1 VQLLIRPPVRL
12 GVRPTTVVNRV
23 RPSSH
28 DCACCQLLKT
38 ECDRLKLLLTVVVRF
53 VDNTC
58 GVTPKS
64 NKRRPA
70 SYRSSDILVY
80 SRTVLT
86 GLRLSRR
93 PLSNSYEPSF
103 WKIDGSWL
111 AINANVV
118 CRKIDQRAS
127 TAWYAAIRSTVVC
140 GIGAC

>member
-1 VQLLIRPPVRL
+1 MASCSNWRQ
-12 GVRPTTVVNRV
+12 TTTAVVNTV
-23 RPSSH
+23 RPSL
-28 DCACCQLLKT
+28 DRGCCQLLKT
-38 ECDRLKLLLTVVVRF
+38 ECDRLKLLLTVVVRS

-64 NKRRPA
+64 NKRRSA

-103 WKIDGSWL
+103 
-111 AINANVV
+111 
-118 CRKIDQRAS
+118 
-127 TAWYAAIRSTVVC
+127 
-140 GIGAC
+140 